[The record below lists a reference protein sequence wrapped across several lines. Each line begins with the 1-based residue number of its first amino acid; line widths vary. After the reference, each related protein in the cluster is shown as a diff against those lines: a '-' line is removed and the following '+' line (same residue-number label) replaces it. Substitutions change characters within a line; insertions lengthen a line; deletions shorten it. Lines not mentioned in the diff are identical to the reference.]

1 MEKVCEKSPI
11 LYKGKENCCGC
22 GACMEI
28 CPRQAIT
35 MKVDMEGFEYPYID
49 DEKCIRC
56 YMCNKACPWSKQD
69 TEK

>member
-49 DEKCIRC
+49 DEKCIR
-56 YMCNKACPWSKQD
+56 
-69 TEK
+69 